1 MFVNPFVVNIPS
13 LYPLKTSDNF
23 TVFWCFQG
31 ERREALG
38 KKGLIFEASHID
50 KEAKK
55 VIKLLVIIALKTFK
69 KNQIT
74 LIFFKLVQ
82 KTIQNIEICLK

>member
-1 MFVNPFVVNIPS
+1 M
-13 LYPLKTSDNF
+13 
-23 TVFWCFQG
+23 VFWCFQG